1 MNLKKLLPLV
11 LAFTSFSSLAETR
24 WFEVE
29 VLLFERNIDM
39 NKLVES
45 IPSEHKDIN
54 ERKRINLIIPQYNKN
69 CIKNMPCLHQ
79 KSLVVMNQY
88 NFNKNTKFLRVS
100 EAEFKLTKHR
110 LRLNKHDSFKPL
122 FHAAWRM
129 PISSKTVQ
137 LPLHIFAGDNFS
149 LPEMTRLMAEK
160 KELDASNDTAV
171 LTEDQK
177 RVNADI
183 KVLKDTWAIDGNLK
197 ISLDHYLNVDSQF
210 IVRREVTEDDPKS
223 KADVE
228 VLSDENGV
236 EIIKES
242 DQIQDVKQ
250 HTVLK
255 EMLFDQK
262 RRLKSEE
269 IHYFDHPLMGM
280 IIQIRKFK

>member
-1 MNLKKLLPLV
+1 MNFKKLLPLA
-11 LAFTSFSSLAETR
+11 LILTSFSTLAETR

-39 NKLVES
+39 NKFIES
-45 IPSEHKDIN
+45 IPSEHKDIDVSN
-54 ERKRINLIIPQYNKN
+54 RINLIIPQYNKN

-79 KSLVVMNQY
+79 KSPVLMNEY
-88 NFNKNTKFLRVS
+88 NFNKNTKFTNVEKS
-100 EAEFKLTKHR
+100 ELKLTKQR

-122 FHAAWRM
+122 FHGAWRM
-129 PISSKTVQ
+129 PISSQSVQ
-137 LPLHIFAGDNFS
+137 LPLHIFAGENFS
-149 LPEMTRLMAEK
+149 LPEMTRLVAVK
-160 KELDASNDTAV
+160 TELDASNDNDE

-177 RVNADI
+177 RVNAEI
-183 KVLKDTWAIDGNLK
+183 KALKDTWAIDGNLK

-210 IVRREVTEDDPKS
+210 LVRREISEDESKS
-223 KADVE
+223 ISEIE

-242 DQIQDVKQ
+242 DQIQENTQ
-250 HTVLK
+250 HTILK

-280 IIQIRKFK
+280 IIQIRKIE